1 MISIYFDTLRVKQYI
16 KNLFIFIPVFI
27 SGNLNSF
34 GNILDTVLVFCLFS
48 LITSGIYIFNDIRD
62 REYDKN
68 HALKC
73 KRPIASGRLSIQYAY
88 VLMVVIIL
96 PSLGM
101 VYTYYSQL
109 ASIILLYIAL
119 NILYS
124 LGLKHIAIV
133 DVIIVAFGFII
144 RILIGGML
152 FGINITPWLLVMIFL
167 LALFLVLAKRRDD
180 LLEESGTNIRK
191 NISNYNITF
200 IDYILSTISAVI
212 LVGYIL
218 YTTSD
223 IVIQSFNF
231 EYVYLSSIF
240 VLIGFLRYAQNIFV
254 FKESASPTH
263 IILKD
268 KFLQITILCFIL
280 FFTYIVYI
288 K

>member
-1 MISIYFDTLRVKQYI
+1 
-16 KNLFIFIPVFI
+16 
-27 SGNLNSF
+27 
-34 GNILDTVLVFCLFS
+34 
-48 LITSGIYIFNDIRD
+48 
-62 REYDKN
+62 
-68 HALKC
+68 
-73 KRPIASGRLSIQYAY
+73 
-88 VLMVVIIL
+88 
-96 PSLGM
+96 
-101 VYTYYSQL
+101 
-109 ASIILLYIAL
+109 
-119 NILYS
+119 

-191 NISNYNITF
+191 NISNYNIIF

-280 FFTYIVYI
+280 FFTYIIYI